1 MSSSSLS
8 DWLLVDADE
17 KPIDVHKSTFKI
29 GAHIRDAEAA
39 LLQALRSHQD
49 EESSNNNKNHN
60 NYNNSNNDSSTI
72 ENDVVARRLAS
83 IHNSAWKHRAVTS
96 REWHERATVDRAWS
110 SSSVLAEYDVVNPST
125 APAGDL
131 HADDLARLDPAVAE
145 VLRSLPK
152 ASKLA
157 RLVRSMPFSERVAIS
172 PVPHHSVLLAA
183 AAASP
188 SVALFGVSVDF
199 VPLILSRWGRVP
211 QIVADCLDWLV
222 ASDLLGTV
230 GVFRLSGAANAIQN
244 LHDLYEQGRVERG
257 RLPPPADVGEGA
269 VHVVANLLKL
279 YLRKLPEPL
288 VPLQLYPLFML
299 IYETAAT
306 NEAALAHALRGALA
320 SIRSRGCGSLLAA
333 LCVFFRDHVAV
344 HAAES
349 SMTCANLAIMI
360 APSVL
365 RADTPRENAAFEA
378 SRVIPSLVTCMIE
391 KSDFIFDGWF
401 D

>member
-1 MSSSSLS
+1 
-8 DWLLVDADE
+8 LVAGDADD
-17 KPIDVHKSTFKI
+17 KPIDAHKSTFKI

-39 LLQALRSHQD
+39 LLQALRSHHDD
-49 EESSNNNKNHN
+49 ESPS
-60 NYNNSNNDSSTI
+60 NSNNTTNHSTSI
-72 ENDVVARRLAS
+72 DTVDNDVVSRRLAS
-83 IHNSAWKHRAVTS
+83 IHNNAWKHRAVTS

-131 HADDLARLDPAVAE
+131 HPDDLARLDPAVAE

-172 PVPHHSVLLAA
+172 PVPHHSVLLATA
-183 AAASP
+183 GSTAHAP

-199 VPLILSRWGRVP
+199 VPLITSRWGRVP

-257 RLPPPADVGEGA
+257 RLPPSADIGEGA

-299 IYETAAT
+299 IYETAGT

-320 SIRSRGCGSLLAA
+320 SIRARGCGSLLAA

-391 KSDFIFDGWF
+391 KSDFIFNGWF